1 MSNLW
6 TIPDVK
12 EELTHLAALHQKRPA
27 SPVVQGMA
35 ATWCGKVE
43 AVTSWTSHGI
53 LELINHIDS
62 LSLPDDMKAKLHEC
76 LEKLTIGSSQALKVI
91 KAGQVMRNLKAYMSQ
106 TDWAKLETN
115 ATLYDH
121 MHVIH
126 VIAKRLATMAV
137 VSLREDTKAQ
147 AVALSLYC
155 QSQLGKPEP
164 NAMTI
169 HNCLA
174 DFQALHS
181 QRLETMHSQTHGP
194 RTYPSNPQEMGTT
207 WIQKV
212 YGTDCLPNKQA
223 PMAVWMS
230 KVACRPTNKMLQTG
244 QVARGTTP
252 AMCDEKTSKELL
264 QELLLA
270 KHDKSAHVNFATGG
284 PCSSHSLAEQRPV
297 ATPQATLFADHGQPA
312 IAARSQK
319 KLMRIHNP

>member
-1 MSNLW
+1 
-6 TIPDVK
+6 
-12 EELTHLAALHQKRPA
+12 
-27 SPVVQGMA
+27 
-35 ATWCGKVE
+35 
-43 AVTSWTSHGI
+43 
-53 LELINHIDS
+53 
-62 LSLPDDMKAKLHEC
+62 
-76 LEKLTIGSSQALKVI
+76 
-91 KAGQVMRNLKAYMSQ
+91 
-106 TDWAKLETN
+106 
-115 ATLYDH
+115 
-121 MHVIH
+121 
-126 VIAKRLATMAV
+126 MAV

-181 QRLETMHSQTHGP
+181 QCLETMHRQTQGP
-194 RTYPSNPQEMGTT
+194 RTYPSNPQDMGTT

-252 AMCDEKTSKELL
+252 AMCDGKTSKELL
-264 QELLLA
+264 QDLLA
-270 KHDKSAHVNFATGG
+270 KHGKSAKVNFATGG